1 MSDRALA
8 TMGVNGLLGALEP
21 LTRPIV
27 LEHVIKGRVVG
38 VDASI
43 WLHNLMS
50 RHALL
55 WVDKGKRACE
65 DAIVKDFLHRA
76 KLLADLGA
84 SLLFVFDG
92 EAPPAKSDERK
103 KRDDARAKALEERS
117 ARKGNSED
125 VRCGDARVRRGGRT
139 PSRGPWA
146 GG

>member
-1 MSDRALA
+1 MLSPVFFEAREGGGYLCRIARSLLA

-55 WVDKGKRACE
+55 
-65 DAIVKDFLHRA
+65 
-76 KLLADLGA
+76 
-84 SLLFVFDG
+84 
-92 EAPPAKSDERK
+92 
-103 KRDDARAKALEERS
+103 
-117 ARKGNSED
+117 
-125 VRCGDARVRRGGRT
+125 RR
-139 PSRGPWA
+139 
-146 GG
+146 